1 MTRFRHV
8 LLACTALF
16 AAPAAAQTTPP
27 VAAPAPAT
35 STPATPAAVT
45 DVDPALWVVRDED
58 TTIYLFGTVHL
69 LKPGLG
75 WFDEAVKDAFDAS
88 DTLVVEMIEPNPQE
102 MQALVGRTAMAAP
115 GKGLSTHLTPEQQ
128 TKLGAA
134 LQSVGAPP
142 TAMEP
147 FEPWFASTVIAL
159 MPLPALGY
167 DPSKGVDNELQA
179 AARAASKR
187 VEALETAEQQ
197 IGFFDSLPL
206 PVQTRILVKTVDEF
220 DDVGPTI
227 DRMVREWGAGDPD
240 ALAATMNEQMLEVP
254 EAARALLTD
263 RNARWADWIDARMER
278 PGTVFMAVGA
288 GHLAGEGSV
297 QQQLRR
303 HDLTATREAY

>member
-1 MTRFRHV
+1 MTSLRV
-8 LLACTALF
+8 LLACTALLTAPALAQPAAPTVAPAA
-16 AAPAAAQTTPP
+16 AAPAAAP
-27 VAAPAPAT
+27 
-35 STPATPAAVT
+35 VT
-45 DVDPALWVVRDED
+45 DVDPALWVVRDDD

-69 LKPGLG
+69 LKPGLS
-75 WFDEAVKDAFDAS
+75 WFDEAVRQAFDAS
-88 DTLVVEMIEPNPQE
+88 DTLVVEMIEPSAAE

-128 TKLGAA
+128 AALGAA
-134 LQSVGAPP
+134 LTSVGAPA

-147 FEPWFASTVIAL
+147 FEPWFASTVVAL
-159 MPLPALGY
+159 LPLPKLGY

-179 AARAASKR
+179 AARAASKP

-206 PVQTRILVKTVDEF
+206 PVQTRILVKTIEEF
-220 DDVGPTI
+220 DQVGPTI
-227 DRMVREWGAGDPD
+227 DEMVTQWGNGQPD
-240 ALAATMNEQMLEVP
+240 ALAATLNEQMLEVP

-263 RNARWADWIDARMER
+263 RNARWADWIEARMQR

-288 GHLAGEGSV
+288 GHLAGDGSV

-303 HDLTATREAY
+303 HDLTATRVDY